1 MGEDA
6 FRVEGRV
13 IEVLANGTFATE
25 LANGHRLTAF
35 VDGRDK
41 KNFAG
46 LQAGDKVKLQLTPYD
61 LSVGRILVE
70 TKKFKHESSSIGQKN
85 V

>member
-1 MGEDA
+1 MAEEA

-13 IEVLANGTFATE
+13 IEVLPQGLYRAE
-25 LANGHRLTAF
+25 LKNGHRLTA
-35 VDGRDK
+35 VVVGRDK

-46 LQAGDKVKLQLTPYD
+46 LKSGDKIRLQLTPYD

-70 TKKFKHESSSIGQKN
+70 TKTIET
-85 V
+85 

>member
-1 MGEDA
+1 MREEA

-13 IEVLANGTFATE
+13 IEALPNGTFHTE

-35 VDGRDK
+35 LAGREK

-46 LQAGDKVKLQLTPYD
+46 TIKAGDLVRMQLTPYD
-61 LSVGRILVE
+61 LSVGRIVVE
-70 TKKFKHESSSIGQKN
+70 KLN
-85 V
+85 R

>member
-13 IEVLANGTFATE
+13 IQASANGTFLAE

-35 VDGRDK
+35 LNGRDK
-41 KNFAG
+41 KIFAG
-46 LQAGDKVKLQLTPYD
+46 KVNAGDVVKMQLTPYD

-70 TKKFKHESSSIGQKN
+70 TKK
-85 V
+85 